1 MIILRRQKRM
11 NFNIEKFD
19 SISQL
24 EVALKRPLNEAWKN
38 CTPASDRM
46 DSHWNG
52 VDTFEQAFSLFKY
65 GDSDLA
71 KKVSRI
77 KVPNFSNDLPK
88 RQRIN
93 GMVGGR
99 VVVPRYLANIPTCRT
114 RVKKVPAQSKMLT
127 IVYNSGVN
135 CSTSTDTI
143 ITVSKKIVDLINSL
157 TIAGYTCRLY
167 LLIITEKLGKV
178 KVFKYLVKDFNT
190 EFNLARTSF
199 ILAHPAMLRGIWF
212 KYMEHSTGDMNGFEY
227 GYGRPYYP
235 SKKELLSRKIIE
247 QTDVYTD
254 FQELRSMKNASEII
268 K

>member
-1 MIILRRQKRM
+1 M

-24 EVALKRPLNEAWKN
+24 EGALKRPLNEAWKH
-38 CTPASDRM
+38 CTPASEQM
-46 DSHWNG
+46 DSYWNG
-52 VDTFEQAFSLFKY
+52 VDTFEQAYSLFKY

-71 KKVSRI
+71 KKVARVH
-77 KVPNFSNDLPK
+77 VPNFSNDLPK
-88 RQRIN
+88 RQKIN
-93 GMVGGR
+93 SVVGGR

-114 RVKKVPAQSKMLT
+114 RVKKVPTQSKMLT

-135 CSTSTDTI
+135 CSVNTDTI

-157 TIAGYTCRLY
+157 TLAGYTCRLY

-212 KYMEHSTGDMNGFEY
+212 KYMEHSQGNMSGFEH

-235 SKKELLSRKIIE
+235 SRQGLLSKKVIE

-254 FQELRSMKNASEII
+254 FQELRKMKNVSEII